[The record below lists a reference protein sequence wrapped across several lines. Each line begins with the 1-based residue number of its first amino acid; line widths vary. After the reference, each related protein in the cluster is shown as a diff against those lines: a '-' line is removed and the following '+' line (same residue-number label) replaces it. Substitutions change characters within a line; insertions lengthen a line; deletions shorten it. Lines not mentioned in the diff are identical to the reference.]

1 MLSAAFHSAAGALR
15 CHCAAQGIISSAMKT
30 ATAVGIDCAMPIG
43 LSADLSA
50 LPA

>member
-1 MLSAAFHSAAGALR
+1 MLSAAFPSAAGARR
-15 CHCAAQGIISSAMKT
+15 CHCAAQGIIGSAMKA
-30 ATAVGIDCAMPIG
+30 ATARGIDSALSIG